1 MEPPSVPSTDSKRVM
16 IFANPIAG
24 RGRSRVIAHDLERQL
39 RSEGYVVDTF
49 WERPADV
56 SDEQVAPPGPPA
68 AAVITI
74 GGDGTLRGVIDR
86 LLASNVL
93 LPLLPIPLGTA
104 NMMGKYLGIRFG
116 KWDLVPR
123 VSYAIRNA
131 KPLLLDAGRANGQIF
146 IQVVGVG
153 FDAHVVYHLDRL
165 RRGPISFWSY
175 MLPAALSLLEYE
187 PQPLAVKVD
196 GQEIFAEQCG
206 FAFVG
211 NLRQYGTGFPILVEA
226 RPDDGL
232 LDVCAVQCESR
243 EKLIHLFLTAA
254 AGEHPYIEGSV
265 YRKGKHVEITS
276 STPVRAEIDG
286 DPGGFTPVTIDLL
299 PVKLPFIVP

>member
-1 MEPPSVPSTDSKRVM
+1 MPPSSPTAPDSKRVM

-24 RGRSRVIAHDLERQL
+24 RGRSQLIAHDLERQL

-49 WERPADV
+49 WQRAADV
-56 SDEQVAPPGPPA
+56 PDDRVTPPA
-68 AAVITI
+68 KAAITI
-74 GGDGTLRGVIDR
+74 GGDGTLRAAIDR
-86 LLASNVL
+86 LLAANVL
-93 LPLLPIPLGTA
+93 PPLLPIPLGTA

-116 KWDLVPR
+116 KWDLAPR
-123 VSYAIRNA
+123 VSYALRHS
-131 KPLLLDAGRANGQIF
+131 KPRLLDAGRANGQTF

-175 MLPAALSLLEYE
+175 MLPAALSLLEYQ
-187 PQPLAVKVD
+187 PQPLAIKVD
-196 GQEIFAEQCG
+196 GEEIFAEQCG

-211 NLRQYGTGFPILVEA
+211 NLRQYGTGFPILVDA

-232 LDVCAVQCESR
+232 LDICAVQCESR

-254 AGEHPYIEGSV
+254 AGEHPYVEGSV
-265 YRKGKHVEITS
+265 YRKGKHVEVTS
-276 STPVRAEIDG
+276 STQVRVEIDG
-286 DPGGFTPVTIDLL
+286 DPGGFTPVNIDLL
-299 PVKLPFIVP
+299 PMKLPFIVP